1 MSAQG
6 TTLRR
11 GNVMVPMWPMAVLIA
26 GAAVIVLAIS
36 LFDARPAT
44 QAPARPVVSTG
55 TLVERSANSGVI
67 PAASTNEATTFGPRT
82 LVERFANSG
91 VIPAASTYEATP
103 PVTLVERFANS
114 GAVPAA
120 SMNEAIA
127 NGRMSLVER
136 LANSGVIPRSSTP

>member
-6 TTLRR
+6 TTLGR
-11 GNVMVPMWPMAVLIA
+11 GNAMVPMWPLAVLIA

-67 PAASTNEATTFGPRT
+67 PAASTNEVTRFGPRT

-91 VIPAASTYEATP
+91 AIPAASTHEAAP

-114 GAVPAA
+114 GAIPAA
-120 SMNEAIA
+120 SMDEAIRS
-127 NGRMSLVER
+127 GRMSLVEH
-136 LANSGVIPRSSTP
+136 LANSGAIPSASTP